1 MSTQRPKR
9 TSAQSKSY
17 ERHRRGRTQDFSLNP
32 TCSPSS
38 RYPPSLPA
46 GQPQLS
52 SLPSLGRDSYG
63 DVWIMR
69 PSRRQNLWGSMMAK
83 HLHVPFMSVPGGVV
97 GEAAVL
103 RPPRES
109 FEQRQ
114 RSTGAQ
120 SPWWHVA
127 PLCAF
132 PAVRA
137 FNARHENCRLIFPP
151 HQISELE
158 AGSRAVLW
166 QFAVWF

>member
-1 MSTQRPKR
+1 M
-9 TSAQSKSY
+9 SAQSKSY

-52 SLPSLGRDSYG
+52 SLPGLGRDSYG
-63 DVWIMR
+63 DVWIMH

-114 RSTGAQ
+114 KHWSSEPLVACGPSLCIPRSSCLQ
-120 SPWWHVA
+120 R
-127 PLCAF
+127 
-132 PAVRA
+132 PA
-137 FNARHENCRLIFPP
+137 
-151 HQISELE
+151 
-158 AGSRAVLW
+158 
-166 QFAVWF
+166 